1 MARYFI
7 DLRDTKG
14 MICDYEGADFDHVED
29 ALEEAK
35 ASARDLVKQYVDN
48 HVSLDETCVEI
59 RDVDGQTV
67 AVLTVAEV
75 LAHPVHPAFKN
86 HCSDAAKPGHH

>member
-7 DLRDTKG
+7 DLRDTQG
-14 MICDYEGADFDHVED
+14 MICDEEGAEFDHVEE

-48 HVSLDETCVEI
+48 RVPLDESCVEV
-59 RDVDGQTV
+59 RDVNGHLV
-67 AVLTVAEV
+67 ASLTVAEV
-75 LAHPVHPAFKN
+75 LTHPIHPAFKN
-86 HCSDAAKPGHH
+86 HCSDAPKPGHH